1 MEKKPSFASNS
12 NWADDV
18 EAEEAELGQ
27 APLPVDEIL
36 RERPSYAMSPRSGGG
51 GGGGGH
57 GYSPRAGP
65 MMTPL
70 PDHPPFKAYIGNVP
84 YDIDE
89 EVVDHFFRGLKISDI
104 MVTRHRDTG
113 RAKGCF
119 VEFASQQDLKNALTM
134 NGADLLRRAVTIQVA
149 EPKHGGGGGGGRGG
163 GRERDSFFGGGGG
176 GGGGRGGDRRGIGGG
191 GGGGYSRFDED
202 RGDSGGRWNQV
213 RDVPLVEPSSPRE
226 RPRLILQPRRATED
240 AGDAAGGDGG
250 AKPNPF
256 GGARPANTAAK
267 LQELEEKDRQ
277 RKADA
282 AAARAAAKAAVEGG
296 ARETKGDGAAEGE
309 SPAVEQSRERTEPHR
324 PPPGLSQAPGAG
336 AGRGRGDRRDRER
349 GGGDRRG
356 GSGRGGQRERG
367 SGGEPGGLSHH
378 RQGDSGRGGRGG
390 RGGGRGGG
398 VRGEKTE
405 KDAAAA
411 PPPPRIVAAPGEDA
425 VPKTKVSNPFD
436 LLGDE

>member
-1 MEKKPSFASNS
+1 
-12 NWADDV
+12 
-18 EAEEAELGQ
+18 
-27 APLPVDEIL
+27 
-36 RERPSYAMSPRSGGG
+36 
-51 GGGGGH
+51 
-57 GYSPRAGP
+57 
-65 MMTPL
+65 MMPPL

-84 YDIDE
+84 FDIDE
-89 EVVDHFFRGLKISDI
+89 EVVDHFFRGLQISDI

-134 NGADLLRRAVTIQVA
+134 NGADLLRRAVSIQVA
-149 EPKHGGGGGGGRGG
+149 EPKHGGGGGGGGARGG
-163 GRERDSFFGGGGG
+163 GRDRDSYFGGGGG
-176 GGGGRGGDRRGIGGG
+176 ARGGDRRISG

-202 RGDSGGRWNQV
+202 RSDSRGRWNQV

-226 RPRLILQPRRATED
+226 RPKLILQPRRAAED
-240 AGDAAGGDGG
+240 AGGAASGAGEDGG

-277 RKADA
+277 RRADA
-282 AAARAAAKAAVEGG
+282 AVARAAAKAAVEGG
-296 ARETKGDGAAEGE
+296 GARESKGDGAADRQA
-309 SPAVEQSRERTEPHR
+309 PAVEQIRERTEPHR
-324 PPPGLSQAPGAG
+324 PPPPGLSQVPGG
-336 AGRGRGDRRDRER
+336 GGGGRGRGDRRDRER

-367 SGGEPGGLSHH
+367 SGAGGEPSGLSHH

-390 RGGGRGGG
+390 RGRGGG
-398 VRGEKTE
+398 GGGGGEKTE
-405 KDAAAA
+405 KAAAAAAAAA